1 MGGAIAGR
9 PSRQSLQISYDG
21 TAFLSVPKNVPQK
34 RQRGGYI
41 MSATHEKSFMKRI
54 INDFHAKLQRKKA
67 TTPVVAFLVSVKIP

>member
-1 MGGAIAGR
+1 
-9 PSRQSLQISYDG
+9 
-21 TAFLSVPKNVPQK
+21 
-34 RQRGGYI
+34 